1 MNQPGCGLGLGRWMR
16 PQTAAT
22 DNGSGQALLVQ
33 LHSVEGATG
42 QGIAGPPTG
51 PHPGPQDD
59 DHIRSLGAVYL
70 AEAVNLYPEPGEQDH
85 AQQGQYP
92 HPTQSQP

>member
-22 DNGSGQALLVQ
+22 DDGSGQALLVQ
-33 LHSVEGATG
+33 LHSVEGAPG

-51 PHPGPQDD
+51 PHPSPQDD
-59 DHIRSLGAVYL
+59 DHICSPGAVNL
-70 AEAVNLYPEPGEQDH
+70 AEAVNLCPQPGEQDH
-85 AQQGQYP
+85 AQQGQDP
-92 HPTQSQP
+92 RSTWS